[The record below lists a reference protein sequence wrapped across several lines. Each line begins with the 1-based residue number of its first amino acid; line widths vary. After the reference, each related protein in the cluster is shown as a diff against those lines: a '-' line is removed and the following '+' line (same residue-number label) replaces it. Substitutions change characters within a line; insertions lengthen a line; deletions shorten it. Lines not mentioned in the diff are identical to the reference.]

1 MNRKILSLLASLA
14 LVALSA
20 CGDDDSGPSGPNWKD
35 RGLISWEKLSDGQ
48 GLWAMNAEN
57 AQAFLASAS
66 KDSMGVTQ
74 TELDLARYA
83 NSNSVTLRFTETVD
97 TVSTR
102 PIRTETTRWCVV
114 SCTGDQCTAGDAEVW
129 REVTTDPEGRLA
141 IEPSDLPSGGFL
153 SNQRIVFENEKIDEF
168 WLYLPA
174 SKFFGEAEK
183 FEVFKKR

>member
-1 MNRKILSLLASLA
+1 MNRKILSFLASLA

-57 AQAFLASAS
+57 ARAFLASAS

-83 NSNSVTLRFTETVD
+83 NSNSVTLRFTRLI
-97 TVSTR
+97 SM
-102 PIRTETTRWCVV
+102 
-114 SCTGDQCTAGDAEVW
+114 SCTRITRCSCCC
-129 REVTTDPEGRLA
+129 RLPETRRRMVLILA
-141 IEPSDLPSGGFL
+141 LTSRMLKGL
-153 SNQRIVFENEKIDEF
+153 VM
-168 WLYLPA
+168 
-174 SKFFGEAEK
+174 
-183 FEVFKKR
+183 

>member
-35 RGLISWEKLSDGQ
+35 RGLINWEKLSDGQ

-102 PIRTETTRWCVV
+102 PIRT
-114 SCTGDQCTAGDAEVW
+114 VW
-129 REVTTDPEGRLA
+129 RIDIDRRKVPFPRQSVRLGERELA
-141 IEPSDLPSGGFL
+141 S
-153 SNQRIVFENEKIDEF
+153 RIHNGIRV
-168 WLYLPA
+168 
-174 SKFFGEAEK
+174 
-183 FEVFKKR
+183 